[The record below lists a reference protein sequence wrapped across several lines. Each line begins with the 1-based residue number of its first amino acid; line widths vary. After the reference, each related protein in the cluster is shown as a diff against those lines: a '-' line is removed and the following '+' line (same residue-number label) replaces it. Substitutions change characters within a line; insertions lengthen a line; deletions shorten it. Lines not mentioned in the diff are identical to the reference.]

1 MRTCPSCSE
10 PNADAARFCQGCGQR
25 LVSEQTL
32 ETRKLATL
40 LFCDVTGSTAMADGM
55 DVEAVRRI
63 ITHFFDAMSSVIAKH
78 GGTVEKFIGDAV
90 MAVFGVPVV
99 HEDDALRAVRAALE
113 MRAKLPE
120 LAATSGVQLD
130 VRIGVNSG
138 EVMAGDPEAGHG
150 FVSGDPVN
158 VAARLEQAA
167 EPGQIL
173 IGETTFKMVASAVEA
188 DLLGPLQVKG
198 KSVGLRAYS
207 LIGLKSGGPTR
218 RTIAMVGRETELVQL
233 RASLNEVL
241 QNNTPAWLTVIGE
254 AGSGKSTLLDGFV
267 GEAGESATV
276 LRGHCLPYGEG
287 ITFWPIAEIVRAAAL
302 IDESDTSEQ
311 ASAKLAQLTADGLDA
326 QLVET
331 RLAGML
337 GLSQEVVNAQEIMW
351 AIRRWLESMA
361 SGRPVV
367 VIVEDLHWAEPTLL
381 DAIEYLATFT
391 SEVPL
396 LLVCVARPELLERR
410 PQWVAQTRVTH
421 LAPLPEAEVR
431 RFLQTLLGDA
441 ELPDVLVQHIYGA
454 SRGNPMFVHEILKLM
469 LEEGLVSRADGRWHT
484 ASGVNSF
491 PVPSTIQAL
500 LTSRLE
506 RLPLEERTVIQQSSV
521 VGHDFWSGV
530 VAALAPNKTVALGTS
545 LQSLVRKE
553 LIQPQL
559 STFAGQDAFRFT
571 HILMRDAAYTA
582 LPKERRIPL
591 HEKVAEWLEEA
602 AGDRLF
608 EHEPVLAY
616 HLEQAALL
624 RRELGEDDA
633 AARVRA
639 HRAGELLA
647 GHGRRAMAAGD
658 LTAAV
663 VLLRRASE
671 LLAPDSPEGLDVQV
685 ELSVA
690 LMETGHLQSSQE
702 LASRA
707 AQTATTVGDQKAANR
722 AHLQAC
728 ALRGH
733 LDHDVWK
740 ANGRDELEDLVA
752 AFSSLGDELGQARAQ
767 RLLAELHWDHLRIS
781 EAEALL
787 RQALEHARSA
797 QDPSEIGS
805 ILSFLAAA
813 ALWGPRPVKEA
824 IAICESIRNEAGQ
837 NQLLRAK
844 CVSTL
849 GVLHAMTGDFEIA
862 RQIAAEGQR
871 LRAELGQ
878 DIAVA
883 HGTQTRGLIE
893 MLAGDEQAAIEE
905 FRRGLAALESMGEKA
920 YLGTQAALL
929 ARVLCAAG
937 LDDEALEFTDRS
949 QAETT
954 EDSSGTAEWGPTRA
968 RLLARKGRLAE
979 ATALAEET
987 LELTRVGQDILS
999 RGDSLTSAA
1008 EVFASSGDLDRARNC
1023 LAEALALYEAK
1034 GITVWEGRIRHVL
1047 AEAR

>member
-1 MRTCPSCSE
+1 MRTCPSCLE
-10 PNADAARFCQGCGQR
+10 PNADSARFCQGCGQR
-25 LVSEQTL
+25 LVAEQTL

-63 ITHFFDAMSSVIAKH
+63 ITRFFEAMSGVIEKH

-90 MAVFGVPVV
+90 MAAFGVPVV

-120 LAATSGVQLD
+120 LAASSGVKLEI
-130 VRIGVNSG
+130 RIGVNSG
-138 EVMAGDPEAGHG
+138 EVMAGDPQAGHG
-150 FVSGDPVN
+150 FVSGDAVN

-167 EPGQIL
+167 APGQIL
-173 IGETTFKMVASAVEA
+173 IGDATYRMVASAVEA
-188 DLLGPLQVKG
+188 DLVGPLHVKG
-198 KSVGLRAYS
+198 KPVGLRAYS
-207 LIGLKSGGPTR
+207 VVGLKAGGASR
-218 RTIAMVGRETELVQL
+218 RTIAMVGRETELAHLRTSLEEVVQGHAPL
-233 RASLNEVL
+233 
-241 QNNTPAWLTVIGE
+241 WLTVIGE
-254 AGSGKSTLLDGFV
+254 AGSGKSTLLDSFV
-267 GEAGESATV
+267 DEAERAATV

-287 ITFWPIAEIVRAAAL
+287 ITFWPIAEIVRTAAS
-302 IDESDTSEQ
+302 IDESDSSDQ
-311 ASAKLAQLTADGLDA
+311 ALAKLAQLTADGPDA
-326 QLVET
+326 RLVET

-337 GLSQEVVNAQEIMW
+337 GLSQEVVSAQEVMW
-351 AIRRWLESMA
+351 AIRRWMESMA
-361 SGRPVV
+361 SKRPLV

-391 SEVPL
+391 SQVPL
-396 LLVCVARPELLERR
+396 MLVSIARPELLERR
-410 PQWVAQTRVTH
+410 PQWVAQTRVTQ

-431 RFLQTLLGDA
+431 KFLQTVLGDS
-441 ELPDVLVQHIYGA
+441 ELPEALVRHIYSA

-469 LEEGLVSRADGRWHT
+469 LEEGLVLRTDGRWHAAT
-484 ASGVNSF
+484 DADTF
-491 PVPSTIQAL
+491 RVPSTIQAL

-530 VAALAPNKTVALGTS
+530 VAALAPHEPIAIGTS

-591 HEKVAEWLEEA
+591 HQKVARWLEDA

-624 RRELGEDDA
+624 RRELGEDDGA
-633 AARVRA
+633 IGVRA
-639 HRAGELLA
+639 GGLLA
-647 GHGRRAMAAGD
+647 GHGRRALAAGD

-663 VLLRRASE
+663 GLLRRASV

-702 LASRA
+702 LAARA
-707 AQTATTVGDQKAANR
+707 METATAIGDRKTASR

-733 LDHDVWK
+733 LDHDNWK
-740 ANGRDELEDLVA
+740 ATAQQELEELVA
-752 AFSSLGDELGQARAQ
+752 AFRDLGDELGQARAQ
-767 RLLAELHWDHLRIS
+767 RLLAELHWDGLRIS

-787 RQALEHARSA
+787 GQALQHARA
-797 QDPSEIGS
+797 ARDPSEIGAV
-805 ILSFLAAA
+805 LSFLAAA
-813 ALWGPRPVKEA
+813 ALWGPRPVGEA
-824 IAICESIRNEAGQ
+824 IAICEEVRRQAAQ

-849 GVLHAMTGDFEIA
+849 GVLHAMTGRFDVG
-862 RQIAAEGQR
+862 RDLAAEGHR

-878 DIAVA
+878 DLAVA

-893 MLAGDEQAAIEE
+893 MLAGDEDAAIAE
-905 FRRGLAALESMGEKA
+905 FRRGLASLEAMGEKA
-920 YLGTQAALL
+920 YLGTQTALL

-937 LDDEALEFTDRS
+937 LDDEALDFTDRS
-949 QAETT
+949 RAVT
-954 EDSSGTAEWGPTRA
+954 SSDTSATAEWGPTRA
-968 RLLARKGRLAE
+968 RLLARKGRITE
-979 ATALAEET
+979 AVALAQET
-987 LELTRVGQDILS
+987 LELTRGGQDVLS

-1008 EVFASSGDLDRARNC
+1008 EVFASSGDLEKARRC
-1023 LAEALALYEAK
+1023 LAEALDLYEAK
-1034 GITVWEGRIRHVL
+1034 GITVWAVRIRKILEGV
-1047 AEAR
+1047 A